1 VLAWSDFT
9 VPDVLGFMLPA
20 GSSPIN
26 VFPTEILLQWKQ
38 HATSRAVATGVPF
51 MLVTGVLLVVAL
63 VFLRRSAVVAGGEGA
78 AARARVPLSAAGRAL
93 GWLGLGAV
101 LVLALV
107 VPLLGVASWGLGR
120 GETVA
125 RPVGGAVADAVQR
138 TQAADELSMRWLP
151 LILAALLAGL
161 LLSRLLIPNAPFLR
175 RLGPRAARRLVVVLA
190 LLLLAVPFVAGG
202 LGDFSGALDR
212 TPGSREDLVRW
223 IKTGLGAAL
232 LAMLV
237 AVVLVRWAL
246 RGGPLARGTVLF
258 LAALPLA
265 IPGLVF
271 TVGTNL
277 FWNHLDAA
285 WIERGVLRSVLVLT
299 ARFLPFA
306 VLAAW
311 LALREARRGHEEAAA
326 LLGAGPATRA
336 WRVWGALAGPGILGG
351 ALAVLV
357 LALREVDA
365 IIEIDARV
373 FPLRIYD
380 KIHFS
385 RLADEAN
392 LAFLYVGILLVPALL
407 TAVVLGALGRR
418 RA

>member
-1 VLAWSDFT
+1 
-9 VPDVLGFMLPA
+9 
-20 GSSPIN
+20 
-26 VFPTEILLQWKQ
+26 
-38 HATSRAVATGVPF
+38 
-51 MLVTGVLLVVAL
+51 MLVTGALLV
-63 VFLRRSAVVAGGEGA
+63 
-78 AARARVPLSAAGRAL
+78 ARARVPAAQRGRGGWGRRGRARARPAL
-93 GWLGLGAV
+93 RTPGARSGGSASARSSCS
-101 LVLALV
+101 LSSL
-107 VPLLGVASWGLGR
+107 PLLGVASWGLGR
-120 GETVA
+120 GESVA
-125 RPVGGAVADAVQR
+125 RPVGGAVTDAVQR
-138 TQAADELSMRWLP
+138 TQAADELSIRWLP
-151 LILAALLAGL
+151 LILGVAARGLAARPPPAG
-161 LLSRLLIPNAPFLR
+161 RVRTFLR

-190 LLLLAVPFVAGG
+190 LLVLAVPFVAGG

-223 IKTGLGAAL
+223 IKTGLGAAI

-246 RGGPLARGTVLF
+246 RGGRLARGTVLF

-271 TVGTNL
+271 TVGTNV

-311 LALREARRGHEEAAA
+311 LALREVRRGHEEAAA

-351 ALAVLV
+351 GLAVLV
-357 LALREVDA
+357 LALREIDA

-385 RLADEAN
+385 GSPTRRTWRSSTSGSCSCPPSWRPSSWGRWGAAGPDGADA
-392 LAFLYVGILLVPALL
+392 AA
-407 TAVVLGALGRR
+407 RR
-418 RA
+418 CPGMSPRSRP